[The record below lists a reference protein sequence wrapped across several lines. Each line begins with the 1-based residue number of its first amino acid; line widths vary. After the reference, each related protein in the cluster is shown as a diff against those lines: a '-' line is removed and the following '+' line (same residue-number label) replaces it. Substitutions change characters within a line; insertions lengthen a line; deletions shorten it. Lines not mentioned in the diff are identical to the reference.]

1 MPSWTDIKARW
12 STGWQELH
20 RQTVA
25 KLGSAIKRNP
35 ESFRPQVTA
44 TLTDLQAARA
54 HLQRI
59 QARLPQIKDEATRA
73 KAARAF
79 AALYQ
84 RYHVLAA
91 GIYADDEQARA
102 EKAAQARSGQAQVSG
117 FIVPLLIIGGIV
129 LGVAAIAWAIASRE
143 HAKNLRD
150 QTALAD
156 HELTARVEASKEGRV
171 LQETTLPEQPQS
183 APLLS
188 ATAPDVGGGGTGAK
202 VGLALVG
209 VLALVAAGVALP
221 MFLKR

>member
-1 MPSWTDIKARW
+1 MTNWTDIKARW
-12 STGWQELH
+12 STGWQDLH
-20 RQTVA
+20 RQTLA
-25 KLGSAIKRNP
+25 KLGSAIQRNP

-44 TLTDLQAARA
+44 TLSDLQAARA

-59 QARLPQIKDEATRA
+59 QARLPQIKDDATRA
-73 KAARAF
+73 KAARVF

-91 GIYADDEQARA
+91 GIYADDEQAKR
-102 EKAAQARSGQAQVSG
+102 EQQGKKPEVSG
-117 FIVPLLIIGGIV
+117 FIIPLLIIGGIV

-143 HAKNLRD
+143 HAKNLRE

-156 HELTARVEASKEGRV
+156 HELTARVEASKQGRV
-171 LQETTLPEQPQS
+171 LQETTLPEQPAS

-188 ATAPDVGGGGTGAK
+188 ATTPAGATASK

-209 VLALVAAGVALP
+209 VLALAAAGLAIP

>member
-12 STGWQELH
+12 STGWKELH
-20 RQTVA
+20 RQALA
-25 KLGSAIKRNP
+25 KLSSAIKRNP
-35 ESFRPQVTA
+35 EFRPHVEA
-44 TLTDLQAARA
+44 TLGDLAAAKA
-54 HLQRI
+54 HLLRI
-59 QARLPQIKDEATRA
+59 QATLPQIQDVGQRA
-73 KAARAF
+73 QAAKLF

-91 GIYADDEQARA
+91 GIYADA
-102 EKAAQARSGQAQVSG
+102 EKAKQAQQGQAEVSG
-117 FIVPLLIIGGIV
+117 VIIPLLIVGGIV
-129 LGVAAIAWAIASRE
+129 LGVAAIAWAVASRE

-171 LQETTLPEQPQS
+171 LQETTLPEQPQA

-209 VLALVAAGVALP
+209 VLALVAAGLAAP
-221 MFLKR
+221 MLLKR

>member
-1 MPSWTDIKARW
+1 MASWTDIKARW
-12 STGWQELH
+12 SAGWKDLH
-20 RQTVA
+20 SKALEQF
-25 KLGSAIKRNP
+25 GEAIKRNP
-35 ESFRPQVTA
+35 ESFRPQAEKTLGDLAA
-44 TLTDLQAARA
+44 TRA

-59 QARLPQIKDEATRA
+59 QAQLPKVKDAAERA
-73 KAARAF
+73 KITKAF
-79 AALYQ
+79 AVLYQ

-91 GIYADDEQARA
+91 GIYADGEQAGNQR
-102 EKAAQARSGQAQVSG
+102 ESAQPIEVSG
-117 FIVPLLIIGGIV
+117 FFIPLLLIGGIV

-171 LQETTLPEQPQS
+171 LQETTLPEMPAS

-188 ATAPDVGGGGTGAK
+188 ATTPGVGGGTAGK

-209 VLALVAAGVALP
+209 VLALAAAGLAIP

>member
-1 MPSWTDIKARW
+1 V
-12 STGWQELH
+12 E
-20 RQTVA
+20 
-25 KLGSAIKRNP
+25 
-35 ESFRPQVTA
+35 A
-44 TLTDLQAARA
+44 TLGDLAAAKA

-59 QARLPQIKDEATRA
+59 AAMIPRIQNVEERA
-73 KAARAF
+73 KAAKMF

-91 GIYADDEQARA
+91 GIYADA
-102 EKAAQARSGQAQVSG
+102 EKAKQAQQGEAQVSG
-117 FIVPLLIIGGIV
+117 VIIPLLVVGGIV
-129 LGVAAIAWAIASRE
+129 LGVAAIAWAVASRE
-143 HAKNLRD
+143 HAKNLRE

-156 HELTARVEASKEGRV
+156 HELTARVDASKEGRV

-188 ATAPDVGGGGTGAK
+188 ATAPSGGGGTAGK

>member
-1 MPSWTDIKARW
+1 MASWTEIKERW
-12 STGWQELH
+12 SAGWQDLH
-20 RQTVA
+20 RAALQKWGVA
-25 KLGSAIKRNP
+25 IHRNP
-35 ESFRPQVTA
+35 EAFRPQVTA
-44 TLTDLQAARA
+44 TLADLQATRV

-59 QARLPQIKDEATRA
+59 ATVLPRIADTAARA

-79 AALYQ
+79 AVMMKRYQ
-84 RYHVLAA
+84 ELAA
-91 GIYADDEQARA
+91 GIYADDEQAKA

-117 FIVPLLIIGGIV
+117 FIIPLLIIGGIV

-143 HAKNLRD
+143 HAKNLRE

-188 ATAPDVGGGGTGAK
+188 ATAPGVGGGTAGK

-209 VLALVAAGVALP
+209 VLALAAAGLAIP

>member
-1 MPSWTDIKARW
+1 MPSWTEIKARW
-12 STGWQELH
+12 SSGWKELH
-20 RQTVA
+20 RQALA
-25 KLGSAIKRNP
+25 KLSVAIKRDP
-35 ESFRPQVTA
+35 ESFRPHVEA
-44 TLTDLQAARA
+44 TLSDLAAAKTHLARVQAM
-54 HLQRI
+54 LPRI
-59 QARLPQIKDEATRA
+59 QDDATRA
-73 KAARAF
+73 KAAKVF

-91 GIYADDEQARA
+91 GIYADA
-102 EKAAQARSGQAQVSG
+102 EKAKQTQGQAEVAG
-117 FIVPLLIIGGIV
+117 VVVPLLIVGGIV
-129 LGVAAIAWAIASRE
+129 LGVAAIAWAVASRE

-209 VLALVAAGVALP
+209 VLALVAAGLAAP
-221 MFLKR
+221 MLLKR